1 MLLGRSDVPLDRDP
15 SARFLPWLIA
25 FMVYLAVLAMAA
37 AVAVN
42 NLAERWDTGLSDE
55 LTVQVPP
62 PVGEGRGDGLAVRV
76 DAVLAALRGQPG
88 VRALRVIDDAR
99 MQRLLEPWLGN
110 GVTGQDLP
118 LPRLISVEIDPASPP
133 DLAALRAAVADA
145 VPDAVVD
152 DHQRALDGVLDAVRS
167 FQVLALLV
175 LGLVTGAAVITI
187 VFVTRTGLAVHR
199 RVIELLHL
207 IGAHDAYVAGQ
218 FQRHALR
225 LGLLGGTIG
234 LVLGALTLAGLSQ
247 ALAARDSAAIP
258 ELSLRL
264 WQLGMLILI
273 PPVTAVVAMLTARL
287 TVLRT
292 LARLS

>member
-1 MLLGRSDVPLDRDP
+1 VLLGRSDVPLDRDP

-25 FMVYLAVLAMAA
+25 FMVYLAVLAVAA

-42 NLAERWDTGLSDE
+42 NLAARWDTGLSNE

-62 PVGEGRGDGLAVRV
+62 PDAEGAGDGLAARV
-76 DAVLAALRGQPG
+76 EAVLAALRGQPG

-99 MQRLLEPWLGN
+99 MQRLLEPWLGS

-133 DLAALRAAVADA
+133 DLQALRAAVADA
-145 VPDAVVD
+145 APGAVVD
-152 DHQRALDGVLDAVRS
+152 DHQRALGGVLDAVRS

-175 LGLVTGAAVITI
+175 LGFVAGAAVITI

-207 IGAHDAYVAGQ
+207 IGAQDAYVAGQ

-225 LGLLGGTIG
+225 LGLLGGSIG

-247 ALAARDSAAIP
+247 ALAVRDSAAIP

-264 WQLGMLILI
+264 WQWGTLILI